1 MRWKITPSGARGM
14 STEQPGSLVGHFS
27 VIEDPRD
34 EGKRRHLLIDAIV
47 ICIAAVLCG
56 ADGWTE
62 IEEFGKAKEGW
73 FRRFLK
79 LPFGIPSHDTLGRIF
94 SVLSPEVFEARFRE
108 WVASVRAV
116 YGEDVIAIDGK
127 SLRRSHNRKQGLG
140 PLHMVS
146 AWSTANGLVL
156 AQQATE
162 AKSNEITAIPKVL
175 QMLELKG
182 CIVTLDAMGCQK
194 AIAEQIVERGG
205 EYVLALKGNQS
216 TLAEAVEELFTDA
229 DAADYAGWPMDF
241 YETTERG
248 HGRVETRRYWTLTA
262 VEKIAQ
268 AGEWQHLNTVGMVQ
282 SERQIDGKTTRE
294 TRFYIASTGGDAR
307 RFAWA
312 VRNHWGIENGLHW
325 CLDIAFREDESRI
338 RNRQAATN
346 LAVMRHI
353 TLGLLKKDATI
364 KRGIKT
370 KRLVAG
376 WDEDYL
382 AKLLFEQSN

>member
-1 MRWKITPSGARGM
+1 M
-14 STEQPGSLVGHFS
+14 STELPGTLLDHFS
-27 VIEDPRD
+27 IIEDTRD
-34 EGKRRHLLIDAIV
+34 EQKRRHLLIDAIM
-47 ICIAAVLCG
+47 ISIAAVLCG

-62 IEEFGKAKEGW
+62 IEEFGKAKEEW

-94 SVLSPEVFEARFRE
+94 AVLCPEVFERSFRA
-108 WVASVRAV
+108 WVASVREV
-116 YGEDVIAIDGK
+116 CGEDVIAIDGK
-127 SLRRSHNRKQGLG
+127 SLRRSHNRKKGLG

-175 QMLELKG
+175 EVLELKG

-194 AIAEQIVERGG
+194 AIAEQIVARGG

-216 TLAEAVEELFTDA
+216 KLAEAVEELFTDA
-229 DAADYAGWPMDF
+229 DAAEYVGWPMDC
-241 YETTERG
+241 YETSERG

-262 VEKIAQ
+262 VDKIPQ
-268 AGEWQHLNTVGMVQ
+268 ASEWPHLNMVGMVQ
-282 SERQIDGKTTRE
+282 SERQVEGKTTRE
-294 TRFYIASTGGDAR
+294 TRFYIASTGGDAK

-338 RNRQAATN
+338 RNRQAASN

-353 TLGLLKKDATI
+353 TLGLLKKDKTI

-376 WDEDYL
+376 WDEGYL
-382 AKLLFEQSN
+382 AKLLFEQGE